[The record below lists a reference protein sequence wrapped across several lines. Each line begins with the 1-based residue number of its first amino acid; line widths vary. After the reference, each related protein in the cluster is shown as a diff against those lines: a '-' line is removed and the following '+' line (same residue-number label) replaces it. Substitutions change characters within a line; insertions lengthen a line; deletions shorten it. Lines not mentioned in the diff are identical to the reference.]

1 MTVFPMC
8 RTCNIF
14 ASKMIMWLI
23 ENFLLWIFLL
33 KNKKRK
39 NSKKK
44 TFCKRSGEIL
54 KLQTKK
60 IKLENV
66 DGD

>member
-1 MTVFPMC
+1 
-8 RTCNIF
+8 
-14 ASKMIMWLI
+14 MIMWLI